1 MDFVATFRINLHFEI
16 SSYFSFLGVYNRDF
30 RARLKEDYY
39 DTEETNEDRLKKE
52 NGPPGVDE
60 KDWKWLVEYF
70 GTSKFQVIV
79 LIYIAYSSFL
89 N

>member
-1 MDFVATFRINLHFEI
+1 MTSLNKKYKD
-16 SSYFSFLGVYNRDF
+16 Y

-52 NGPPGVDE
+52 NRPPGVDE

-70 GTSKFQVIV
+70 GSSKFQVIV
-79 LIYIAYSSFL
+79 LIYIAYSPFL